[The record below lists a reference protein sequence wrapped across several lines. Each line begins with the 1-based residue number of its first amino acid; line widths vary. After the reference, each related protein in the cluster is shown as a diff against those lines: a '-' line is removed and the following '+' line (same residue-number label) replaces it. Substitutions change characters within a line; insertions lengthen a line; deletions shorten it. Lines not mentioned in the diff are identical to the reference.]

1 MHPAMLDVRGDGRTT
16 GRGPV
21 RQPRRGSAAREH
33 VIVIAQHVVRAAA
46 AAAGCVVSCLS
57 RHIVCIMHADLTSET
72 AQGC

>member
-46 AAAGCVVSCLS
+46 AAAAALQAALYHVCHVILCASCMP
-57 RHIVCIMHADLTSET
+57 I
-72 AQGC
+72 